1 LNNNIPFNIY
11 IYILKNIWI
20 LNYYIKNWTDSLT
33 LEIPNSARN
42 FKQNELIFYTGP
54 NTTPPDHFP
63 FHYSIWKEMFWWHQD
78 GVGIDIPVLTIS
90 ADGIDNKGL
99 AAIVKVRLIIV
110 GHYRGEGA
118 DSDIVQLLKMVNNDT
133 NIYLYIY
140 INDIVIKQMAWEW
153 CFT

>member
-1 LNNNIPFNIY
+1 
-11 IYILKNIWI
+11 
-20 LNYYIKNWTDSLT
+20 
-33 LEIPNSARN
+33 
-42 FKQNELIFYTGP
+42 
-54 NTTPPDHFP
+54 
-63 FHYSIWKEMFWWHQD
+63 MFWWHQD

-99 AAIVKVRLIIV
+99 PAIVKVRLIIV